1 MSMLR
6 SDLPLDRDAAGFF
19 LPAIIGFMVFLA
31 ALALAGSMGLD
42 NLLARWRSQID
53 TAFTIEL
60 PPIDGES
67 AAAADGPAPGR
78 DGRPRRRT
86 RRRERDP
93 GERRGKSAPSG
104 SLAGGGCPG
113 AGSALARS
121 HRRHH
126 QSRAAQSTSRR

>member
-1 MSMLR
+1 MRGRPMSLLR

-60 PPIDGES
+60 PPVDGES
-67 AAAADGPAPGR
+67 ATAATA
-78 DGRPRRRT
+78 RRQ
-86 RRRERDP
+86 
-93 GERRGKSAPSG
+93 AVM
-104 SLAGGGCPG
+104 A
-113 AGSALARS
+113 ALAAEPGVESATPVSEEEKARLLAPWLGADV
-121 HRRHH
+121 
-126 QSRAAQSTSRR
+126 QALDLPLPDLI